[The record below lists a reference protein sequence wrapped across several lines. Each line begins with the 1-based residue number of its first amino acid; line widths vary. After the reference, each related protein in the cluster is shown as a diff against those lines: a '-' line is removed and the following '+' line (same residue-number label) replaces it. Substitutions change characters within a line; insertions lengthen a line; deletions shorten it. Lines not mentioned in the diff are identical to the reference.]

1 MKDTGF
7 DVAPDQRD
15 RIAPRYALDQNLK
28 LILAPDQS
36 PFQPWPELPQG

>member
-7 DVAPDQRD
+7 DVAPDQRN

-28 LILAPDQS
+28 LILAPDH
-36 PFQPWPELPQG
+36 